1 MRTIFLMIC
10 MIFPFLGMGQST
22 EKTTFKV
29 YGACGMCESR
39 IENAANSVDGVTAAD
54 WNQETM
60 MLAIEF
66 DADKVNL
73 DHVHKIIAEAGHDTE
88 KYRAKDEV
96 YQGLPACC
104 HYERPAKDQT
114 KESDKS
120 QGSCCSQ

>member
-1 MRTIFLMIC
+1 MYACLFNLSILINIFLKNIK
-10 MIFPFLGMGQST
+10 INS
-22 EKTTFKV
+22 
-29 YGACGMCESR
+29 Y
-39 IENAANSVDGVTAAD
+39 ENDGVTAAD